1 MTNPSPPSSFKTMI
15 KDGTIK
21 RADAMK
27 ARYCDIRV
35 KPGFNLRDLDAE
47 YEAGVEEL
55 TVYIMGGGPLP
66 PLEVVALPDGS
77 GVELVDGHRRYDAFG
92 RAIARGFPIEWV
104 PIIAF
109 QGNAVDREARIFTS
123 NKNAPLRPLEA
134 ARGFKRFRGAGLD
147 TAEIAALVH
156 CSRTH
161 VENYLVLADAERDVQ
176 ELVRSSQVAADVA
189 IEAVRKLGAR
199 AGEFLSGKVGQA
211 KAAGKTKVTASTIHG
226 RALPRKVVT
235 PLISGV
241 DAFIKGLDANQR
253 ATLVDIQEGRV
264 ATETITIPAA
274 ALLELFQAHGAVE
287 TVRAKQ
293 AGKQRRQAEAAAAA
307 GQAEIHTD
315 QETSAGPPP
324 RMRPGSNRSTLL

>member
-1 MTNPSPPSSFKTMI
+1 MTHPPASFKTMI

-27 ARYCDIRV
+27 ARYRDIHV
-35 KPGFNLRDLDAE
+35 KPDFNLRDLDDE
-47 YEAGVEEL
+47 YEAGIEDL
-55 TVYIMGGGPLP
+55 TAYIMAGGPLP
-66 PLEVVALPDGS
+66 ALEVVVLADGS
-77 GVELVDGHRRYDAFG
+77 GVELVDGHRRYDAYG
-92 RAIARGFPIEWV
+92 RAIARGMPIEWV
-104 PIIAF
+104 SIVAF
-109 QGNAVDREARIFTS
+109 QGNEIDRQARIYTS
-123 NKNAPLRPLEA
+123 NRNAPLRPLEA

-147 TAEIAALVH
+147 SAEIAAIVH

-161 VENYLVLADAERDVQ
+161 VENYLVLADAERNVQ

-189 IEAVRKLGAR
+189 IEAVRKLGAK

-226 RALPRKVVT
+226 RALPRKVVS

-241 DAFIKGLDANQR
+241 DAFIKGLDASQR
-253 ATLVDIQEGRV
+253 ATLVDIQEGRI
-264 ATETITIPAA
+264 APDTITIPAT

-293 AGKQRRQAEAAAAA
+293 ADKQRRAAEAVAAT
-307 GQAEIHTD
+307 GQASIPEEEAIV
-315 QETSAGPPP
+315 
-324 RMRPGSNRSTLL
+324 

>member
-1 MTNPSPPSSFKTMI
+1 MI
-15 KDGTIK
+15 NAGTIK

-27 ARYCDIRV
+27 ARYRDIHV
-35 KPGFNLRDLDAE
+35 KPDFNLRDLDDE
-47 YEAGVEEL
+47 YEAGIEDL
-55 TVYIMGGGPLP
+55 TAYIMAGGPLP
-66 PLEVVALPDGS
+66 ALEVVVLADGS

-92 RAIARGFPIEWV
+92 RAIARGMPIEWV
-104 PIIAF
+104 SIVAF
-109 QGNAVDREARIFTS
+109 QGNEIDRQARIYTS
-123 NKNAPLRPLEA
+123 NRNAPLRPLEA

-147 TAEIAALVH
+147 SAEIAAIVH

-176 ELVRSSQVAADVA
+176 DLVRSCQVAADVA
-189 IEAVRKLGAR
+189 IEAVRKLGGQ

-241 DAFIKGLDANQR
+241 DAFINGLAASQR

-264 ATETITIPAA
+264 ASETITIPTA
-274 ALLELFQAHGAVE
+274 ALLDLFQAHGAVE
-287 TVRAKQ
+287 TARAKQ
-293 AGKQRRQAEAAAAA
+293 ADKQRRAAEAAAAA
-307 GQAEIHTD
+307 GQTQIPEEETAE
-315 QETSAGPPP
+315 
-324 RMRPGSNRSTLL
+324 